1 MKSKQNTS
9 LLNGI
14 KLFKSIK
21 ATVFF
26 NGPFFGDFFN
36 MEMEAAKGQISEG
49 MISGDKGILGERTQ

>member
-26 NGPFFGDFFN
+26 NGLFFGDFFI